1 MLSHIKHHFY
11 YFKYRRNYI
20 KLIISSISFILFRW
34 HQRIHLYI
42 FIIVLFI
49 ASLISYHKPFALLY
63 NLKYIRPETLSIIP
77 IRNDLIDKQKQ
88 EQQQAYEWLDNLWKN
103 SKNYS
108 NIISNQT
115 FQSRFYD
122 FIQMKNNNSPLSSY
136 TLFDK
141 PKQILL
147 NNHTNTNDHIVISI
161 LYSQQDTD
169 RRDGKFYVGQ
179 VLYQL
184 LKNYHSRFIITLC
197 ENGNINNQISDG
209 IDLIRRLVPVFII
222 NTIDSDQIID
232 MYEREKYAHLQCI
245 LANFQSFPNVNYF
258 LLLQDDAQP
267 IGDDFYHRF
276 LSLIDYRIKQL
287 WPLNGYRQQPAFL
300 KIYHPRW
307 LINYLHPSVY
317 IIIQLIA
324 TSLLLTFFSF
334 ACFNL
339 FQIIKQ
345 GNGNND
351 KNSIN
356 HITFIC
362 RLISN
367 NLNRIYFIYYFLL
380 IILVLILLNHSNV
393 SWTWR
398 SLHPS
403 FYAIYPAPSCCLPGV
418 VYFRQTYIQVI
429 DYLNSI
435 KCHNGYAIDTAFD
448 DLPKRIHLQ
457 TYLVEPNL
465 VHHIGLYS
473 RLRHMYINPYLL
485 D

>member
-1 MLSHIKHHFY
+1 MLHCIKHGLY
-11 YFKYRRNYI
+11 CLKYRRNYTKQI
-20 KLIISSISFILFRW
+20 TSSISFILFRW
-34 HQRIHLYI
+34 HQRIHLHI

-63 NLKYIRPETLSIIP
+63 NIKYIRPETLSIIP
-77 IRNDLIDKQKQ
+77 IRNDLIKKQKQ

-103 SKNYS
+103 SKYYS

-115 FQSRFYD
+115 DQSRFYD
-122 FIQMKNNNSPLSSY
+122 FIQLKNNKSSLSSY
-136 TLFDK
+136 TLFHK

-147 NNHTNTNDHIVISI
+147 NNHTDISDHIIISI

-169 RRDGKFYVGQ
+169 RREGKFYVGQ

-197 ENGNINNQISDG
+197 ENGNVNNKIPDD
-209 IDLIRRLVPVFII
+209 IELIRRLVPVFII
-222 NTIDSDQIID
+222 NTSDSDQIID
-232 MYEREKYAHLQCI
+232 MYEREKQAHLQCI
-245 LANFQSFPNVNYF
+245 LANFQSFPDISYV

-267 IGDDFYHRF
+267 IGDDFYLRF
-276 LSLIDYRIKQL
+276 LSLIDYRIKQQ

-317 IIIQLIA
+317 TIVQLIA
-324 TSLLLTFFSF
+324 TSLLLTFVFF

-339 FQIIKQ
+339 LQIIKQ
-345 GNGNND
+345 GNDNNAN
-351 KNSIN
+351 NSIN
-356 HITFIC
+356 NITFVN
-362 RLISN
+362 RLIST

-380 IILVLILLNHSNV
+380 ITLVLILLNHSNV

-418 VYFRQTYIQVI
+418 VYFRQTYIQII
-429 DYLNSI
+429 DYLDSV

-448 DLPKRIHLQ
+448 DLPKRIPLQ

-465 VHHIGLYS
+465 IHHIGLYS
-473 RLRHMYINPYLL
+473 RLRHTYINPYLL